1 VTKQLRSQR
10 ATSVALR
17 RLFFERYENVST
29 EYESVLAGA
38 LSFRSMCGVFCLFD
52 LERDAAPAARE
63 LALKQARLLRH
74 RGPDWSGMWS
84 GDRAVMAHERLAIVD
99 VLHGAQPLRS
109 IDGHLV
115 LAVNGEIYNHREI
128 RTEIGAREAFRT
140 DSDCEVILP
149 LYAAEGPRLL
159 ERLRGMFAF
168 ALYDATKDDWLIA
181 RDPIGIIPLY
191 VGRRADG
198 SLAVASEL
206 KALVTI
212 CDTVRE
218 FPPGHYQTRRDAEP
232 VRYYARDWFDVGAVP
247 DREVA
252 PQELRAALSDA
263 VHAHLMTDVPYGV
276 LLSGG
281 LDSSVIGAL
290 AAGFAGKRV
299 ESGDREGAWWPR
311 LHSFAIGLSGSP
323 DLMAA
328 KRAAESIGTVH
339 HGFEF
344 TVQEGLDALRDVIWH
359 IESFDTTTVRASTPM
374 VLMARRI
381 RATGVKMVLSGEGA
395 DEIFGGYL
403 YFHKAPSA
411 RAFHEEL
418 VRKLQLLHLYDCL
431 RANKSMA
438 AWGIEARVPFLD
450 TRFLDVAMRIPAR
463 QKMVAPGGI
472 EKNIVR
478 EAFRGALPDEILWR
492 QKEQFSDGVGYSW
505 IDSLKA
511 HAEARV
517 TDRELAEAG
526 ERFPVGTPLT
536 KESYVYR
543 AIFDELFPLPSAAAC
558 VPSGPSV
565 ACSSPAALEWD
576 PSFKTNADPSGRAV
590 KGVHKDAT

>member
-1 VTKQLRSQR
+1 
-10 ATSVALR
+10 
-17 RLFFERYENVST
+17 
-29 EYESVLAGA
+29 
-38 LSFRSMCGVFCLFD
+38 MCGIFCFFN
-52 LERDAAPAARE
+52 LEKDASPMARD

-74 RGPDWSGMWS
+74 RGPDWSGVWS
-84 GDRAVMAHERLAIVD
+84 NDRAVVAHERLAIVD
-99 VLHGAQPLRS
+99 VLHGAQPLLS
-109 IDGHLV
+109 IDGNLV
-115 LAVNGEIYNHREI
+115 LAVNGEIYNHHELRAELAAP
-128 RTEIGAREAFRT
+128 EVFRT

-149 LYAAEGPRLL
+149 LYAREGSRLL
-159 ERLRGMFAF
+159 SRLRGMFAF
-168 ALYDATKDDWLIA
+168 ALYDAAKDDWLIA

-191 VGRRADG
+191 VGRRKDG

-206 KALVTI
+206 KALVKI
-212 CDTVRE
+212 CDSVEE
-218 FPPGHYQTRRDAEP
+218 FPPGHYQTRRDPKP
-232 VRYYARDWFDVGAVP
+232 VRYYTRDWFDFDAVP
-247 DREVA
+247 DREVD
-252 PQELRAALSDA
+252 PGEVREALADS
-263 VHAHLMTDVPYGV
+263 VHSHLMTDVPYGV

-290 AAGFAGKRV
+290 ASRYAGKRV
-299 ESGDREGAWWPR
+299 ESGDSEAAWWPR
-311 LHSFAIGLSGSP
+311 LHSFAIGLAGSP
-323 DLMAA
+323 DLVAA
-328 KRAAESIGTVH
+328 KRAAEGIGTVH

-359 IESFDTTTVRASTPM
+359 IESFDTTSVRASTPM
-374 VLMARRI
+374 YLMARRI
-381 RATGVKMVLSGEGA
+381 RATGVKMVLSGEGS

-418 VRKLQLLHLYDCL
+418 VRKLHLLHLYDCL

-450 TRFLDVAMRIPAR
+450 TRFLDVSMRIPAR
-463 QKMVAPGGI
+463 HKMVGEGGI
-472 EKNIVR
+472 EKKILR
-478 EAFRGALPDEILWR
+478 DAFRGALPDEILWR

-517 TDRELAEAG
+517 TDNQLAEASD
-526 ERFPVGTPLT
+526 RFPIGTPAT

-543 AIFDELFPLPSAAAC
+543 AIFDELFPLSSAAAC

-565 ACSSPAALEWD
+565 ACSSAAALEWD
-576 PSFKTNADPSGRAV
+576 PSFKANADPSGRAV

>member
-1 VTKQLRSQR
+1 
-10 ATSVALR
+10 
-17 RLFFERYENVST
+17 
-29 EYESVLAGA
+29 
-38 LSFRSMCGVFCLFD
+38 MCGIFCIFD
-52 LERDAAPAARE
+52 VERDGSPAARE
-63 LALKQARLLRH
+63 LALKQARLVRH
-74 RGPDWSGMWS
+74 RGPDWSGMWA
-84 GDRAVMAHERLAIVD
+84 GERAVMAHERLAIVD
-99 VLHGAQPLRS
+99 ILHGAQPLRS
-109 IDGHLV
+109 IDGQLV
-115 LAVNGEIYNHREI
+115 LAVNGEIYNHVEL
-128 RTEIGAREAFRT
+128 RTEIGARDAFRT

-149 LYAAEGPRLL
+149 LYAREGVRLL
-159 ERLRGMFAF
+159 QRLRGMFAF
-168 ALYDATKDDWLIA
+168 ALYDASQDNWLIA

-191 VGRRADG
+191 VGRRKDG

-206 KALVTI
+206 KALAAV
-212 CDTVRE
+212 CNHVEE
-218 FPPGHYQTRRDAEP
+218 FPPGHYQTSKDAAP
-232 VRYYARDWFDVGAVP
+232 VRYYARDWFEFDEVP
-247 DREVA
+247 DRAVSPLEIR
-252 PQELRAALSDA
+252 EALSDA
-263 VHAHLMTDVPYGV
+263 VHSHLMTDVPYGV

-290 AAGFAGKRV
+290 ASGFAGKRV
-299 ESGDREGAWWPR
+299 ESGDRDPAWWPR
-311 LHSFAIGLSGSP
+311 LHSFAIGLAGSP
-323 DLMAA
+323 DLVAA
-328 KRAAESIGTVH
+328 KRAAEAIGTVH

-359 IESFDTTTVRASTPM
+359 IESFDTTSVRASTPM
-374 VLMARRI
+374 YLMARRI
-381 RATGVKMVLSGEGA
+381 RATGVKMVLSGEGS

-463 QKMVAPGGI
+463 HKMVAPGGI
-472 EKNIVR
+472 EKNILR

-517 TDRELAEAG
+517 SDKELAGAAV
-526 ERFPVGTPLT
+526 RFPIGTPST
-536 KESYVYR
+536 KEGYVYR
-543 AIFDELFPLPSAAAC
+543 AIFEDLFPLPSAAVC
-558 VPSGPSV
+558 VPAGPSV
-565 ACSSPAALEWD
+565 ACSSAAALEWD

-590 KGVHKDAT
+590 KGVHKEAV